1 MKRDNV
7 NYLVAGSVVVGTL
20 LFLFFIL
27 YNITGQRSGDV
38 DRYVAYYDEVAGL
51 KYGTPVYFEGYSIG
65 QIETV
70 EPEHE
75 GTQTRFKVELAI
87 TQGWPLSV
95 DTVAA
100 IATAGLLS
108 DTFLVL
114 QQGDSNTVLKPGSE
128 LAARG
133 ASDIFGSLGD
143 LADNVNDLTEQKI
156 KPLIDTIS
164 ERIDSITLNIEG
176 STPLVIEDIR
186 TLLERLDG
194 AAQGI
199 QQIMRPGN
207 ITRIDNIMV
216 NAEQATADIAA
227 MTSELDQI
235 RRQVSTLTAEMNG
248 MLSETKGTLSD
259 TMIRMRASINDFAV
273 RLESIGHNIDEASR
287 NFNEFTRGI
296 RKDPSTLIFSPDADK
311 TGENP

>member
-38 DRYVAYYDEVAGL
+38 DRYFTYYNEVAGL
-51 KYGTPVYFEGYSIG
+51 KYGTPVYYEGYSIG
-65 QIETV
+65 QIEKVT
-70 EPEHE
+70 PEHQ
-75 GTQTRFKVELAI
+75 GTQTRFRVELAI
-87 TQGWPLSV
+87 TEGWPLSE

-100 IATAGLLS
+100 IATSGLLS

-114 QQGDSNTVLKPGSE
+114 EQGTSSTVLKPGSE
-128 LAARG
+128 LTARG
-133 ASDIFGSLGD
+133 ASDIFGSLGE
-143 LADNVNDLTEQKI
+143 LAGNVNDLTEQKI

-164 ERIDSITLNIEG
+164 ERIDSITLNLEG

-186 TLLERLDG
+186 TLLQRLDG
-194 AAQGI
+194 AAEGI
-199 QQIMRPGN
+199 QSIMRPDN
-207 ITRIDNIMV
+207 VSRIDNIV
-216 NAEQATADIAA
+216 LNAEQASADIAA

-235 RRQVSTLTAEMNG
+235 RQQVSALTAEMNAVV
-248 MLSETKGTLSD
+248 EENRGTLSD
-259 TMIRMRASINDFAV
+259 TMIRMRASVNDFAV
-273 RLESIGHNIDEASR
+273 RLESIGYNIDEASR

-311 TGENP
+311 TGETR